1 MLKAKGKAVLVVLE
15 DKTSKGIEA
24 KNVFYTN
31 DYIWNVN
38 YCSIL
43 WGL

>member
-1 MLKAKGKAVLVVLE
+1 MLKVKGKAVLVVLE

-24 KNVFYTN
+24 KNVFFTN
-31 DYIWNVN
+31 DSLWNVI

-43 WGL
+43 WR